1 MEIKN
6 KQLLIFFIS
15 SFVLAFGLIAHGVI
29 FDLDFG
35 SIQRLTYDGIFITAI
50 LSFILLIFLSKVFNM
65 EINKRIDAMEKVKR
79 QETSKKNNSFLFFK
93 GILILIGILIVGC
106 SFMLGNQV
114 LKVLSLGIISIVV
127 FIMLVLKGK

>member
-1 MEIKN
+1 
-6 KQLLIFFIS
+6 
-15 SFVLAFGLIAHGVI
+15 
-29 FDLDFG
+29 
-35 SIQRLTYDGIFITAI
+35 
-50 LSFILLIFLSKVFNM
+50 M